1 MPNFYG
7 LSRALFF
14 SMDAEKA
21 HKLGLESLKVLSSIG
36 LTRFLFAS
44 TKNKTSLQNTSRKVF
59 GLTFPNVVGCAAGL
73 DKNGEYI
80 TALSQTGFGFVEI
93 GTITPRP
100 QPGNPKP
107 RLFRLPEAEGIINRM
122 GFNNKGV
129 DYLVEQVKQQIGS
142 SSKNF
147 ILGINIGKNFDTPVE
162 NALEDY
168 LICLEKVYDQA
179 DYITINISS
188 PNTPGLRK
196 LQFGDELFD
205 LLNGL
210 KKRQLEL
217 ENEKKRSVPLL
228 VKIAPDVNDEEI
240 GLIAQTILK
249 TKIDGVI
256 ATNTTLSRAGVEN
269 LQHADQA
276 GGLSGKPLKEQA
288 THVVNVLVKAL
299 KNDEKHIP
307 VIAAGGILSAQD
319 AEEKLAAGA
328 SLVQIY
334 SGFIYKGPQL
344 ISDCAAIP
352 NNLND

>member
-1 MPNFYG
+1 MPNFYA
-7 LSRALFF
+7 LSRAIFF

-21 HKLGLESLKVLSSIG
+21 HKLGLESLKVLSSMG
-36 LTRFLFAS
+36 LTRLLFGGANTQKDNPS
-44 TKNKTSLQNTSRKVF
+44 TSRRVL
-59 GLTFPNVVGCAAGL
+59 GLNFPNVIGCAAGL

-80 TALSQTGFGFVEI
+80 TALSQAGFGAIEI

-107 RLFRLPEAEGIINRM
+107 RLFRLPEAQGIINRM

-129 DYLVEQVKQQIGS
+129 DYLIEQVKRQVQG
-142 SSKNF
+142 KNKGF

-162 NALEDY
+162 NALDDY
-168 LICLEKVYDQA
+168 LICLEKVYDYA

-205 LLNGL
+205 LLTGL
-210 KKRQLEL
+210 KKRQMEL
-217 ENEKKRSVPLL
+217 DSAKKRYVPLL

-240 GLIAQTILK
+240 GLIAETILS
-249 TKIDGVI
+249 TRIDGVI

-269 LQHADQA
+269 LPHADEA
-276 GGLSGKPLKEQA
+276 GGLSGQPLKEKA
-288 THVVNVLVKAL
+288 THVVKVLVEAL
-299 KNDEKHIP
+299 RNDEKKIP

-334 SGFIYKGPQL
+334 SGFIYKGPEL
-344 ISDCAAIP
+344 ITDCAKIK
-352 NNLND
+352 NS

>member
-1 MPNFYG
+1 MPNLYG
-7 LSRALFF
+7 LSRAIFF

-21 HKLGLESLKVLSSIG
+21 HKLGLDSLKIISSLG
-36 LTRFLFAS
+36 LTRFLFGAAGHIAS
-44 TKNKTSLQNTSRKVF
+44 KQQVTRNVL
-59 GLTFPNVVGCAAGL
+59 GLSFPNAVGCAAGL

-80 TALSQTGFGFVEI
+80 TALSQAGFGAIEI

-107 RLFRLPEAEGIINRM
+107 RLFRLPQAEGIINRM

-129 DYLVEQVKQQIGS
+129 DYLVEQVKQQVKPGQ
-142 SSKNF
+142 KEF
-147 ILGINIGKNFDTPVE
+147 VLGINIGKNFDTPVE
-162 NALEDY
+162 NALDDY
-168 LICLEKVYDQA
+168 LICLNKVYDYA

-196 LQFGDELFD
+196 LQFGDELFE
-205 LLNGL
+205 LLSGL
-210 KKRQLEL
+210 KARQIEL
-217 ENEKKRSVPLL
+217 DIQKTRYVPLL
-228 VKIAPDVNDEEI
+228 VKIAPDVSDEEI
-240 GLIAQTILK
+240 GLIAQTILA

-269 LQHADQA
+269 LQHAQEA

-288 THVVNVLVKAL
+288 THVVKILVQAL
-299 KNDEKHIP
+299 QNDDKKIP
-307 VIAAGGILSAQD
+307 VIAAGGIMSADD
-319 AEEKLAAGA
+319 AKEKLAAGA

-344 ISDCAAIP
+344 ISECAQIK
-352 NNLND
+352 NTLL